1 MQLPPFLIP
10 KPQNSTVAPIA
21 SQQPPAIVKESER
34 TRFLGDLSSLCGHG
48 FWFFCG
54 ASIAHLSRIVSAPIV
69 LIASILLAG
78 FLMVVKPENPT
89 THKLSMRRI
98 SGLLAI
104 LGTAVA
110 FWDSAWLLA
119 TKPLGVTFGLIPL
132 WQVGAF
138 IGFLVLVNQLWRN
151 LNQKGRAR

>member
-10 KPQNSTVAPIA
+10 KPQN
-21 SQQPPAIVKESER
+21 PPAPQAVSAQQQAVVKESDR
-34 TRFLGDLSSLCGHG
+34 TRFLGDLSGFCGHG

-54 ASIAHLSRIVSAPIV
+54 ISIAHLSRIVSAPIV
-69 LIASILLAG
+69 LIASILLGG

-89 THKLSMRRI
+89 TRKLSMRRI

-138 IGFLVLVNQLWRN
+138 IGLLVLLN
-151 LNQKGRAR
+151 LIWKKFNKKGGAR

>member
-10 KPQNSTVAPIA
+10 KLQNPPAPTA
-21 SQQPPAIVKESER
+21 SGQQQAIVKESNR
-34 TRFLGDLSSLCGHG
+34 TRFLGDLSGFCGFG

-54 ASIAHLSRIVSAPIV
+54 ASVAHLSRIVSAPIV
-69 LIASILLAG
+69 LVASILLGG

-119 TKPLGVTFGLIPL
+119 TKPLAVTFGLIPL

-138 IGFLVLVNQLWRN
+138 IGLLVLLN
-151 LNQKGRAR
+151 LTWKKLNKKGGRV